1 MIPSQSLPPTR
12 PPTPTKHL
20 RELEGRAWYATP
32 TKDHLSHFALAW
44 RVAKS
49 RECVL
54 PWSLLLGSTGR
65 QRELSRVFKNGAI
78 LSHPEMEI
86 ESLLRFF
93 GCHFLGQITGS
104 VSPSMDCMS
113 QSKTRKQD
121 HSSDLTQK
129 KKVTLEIGSFDI
141 EKAEK
146 LRWWQETVTHK
157 AGGGCRSSRCD
168 AEVMI
173 SYLFM
178 AEVGTGKD
186 YILGPGAPNGM
197 FCFFIFKKRH
207 CGDCPVHKLLLM
219 KA

>member
-1 MIPSQSLPPTR
+1 
-12 PPTPTKHL
+12 
-20 RELEGRAWYATP
+20 
-32 TKDHLSHFALAW
+32 
-44 RVAKS
+44 
-49 RECVL
+49 
-54 PWSLLLGSTGR
+54 
-65 QRELSRVFKNGAI
+65 
-78 LSHPEMEI
+78 MEI

-157 AGGGCRSSRCD
+157 VGGGCRSSRCD
-168 AEVMI
+168 AEVMTR
-173 SYLFM
+173 YLFM

-186 YILGPGAPNGM
+186 Y
-197 FCFFIFKKRH
+197 
-207 CGDCPVHKLLLM
+207 
-219 KA
+219 